1 MKLKVQT
8 YLPLLTTNTIF
19 FLIGLILANA
29 LTFITFLIL
38 ARGLSTSDFGI
49 FDLFASISIL
59 INTFFAFG
67 IDSAVGR
74 YFHEIDNVD
83 QQRKVVSEALVL
95 QTIFMITIG
104 ASLFLMAEQFIGYL
118 TTNEPFV
125 TLLRLSIVQAAFQ
138 TILNFALS
146 LLKWSFEKWKFIIL
160 SVASSGLSLCLTT
173 IAIYGFNA
181 DLCGVFES
189 VVVAR
194 VVLAAFG
201 LYLIRNLLANYS
213 IAFEFS
219 GRLIR
224 YAIPIGVVCVMEISV
239 PTIERNFILELVGAE
254 QLGQYSAAA
263 KFVSIL
269 MVITQAFQAAW
280 GPLSLSIRKLEV
292 ADQTYSLA
300 VKVFVLSICLS
311 ALLMTYFGK
320 FALILVA
327 SDRYEDAYI
336 LVFPM
341 AMSVAIHSTGM
352 ILGLGIQI
360 SLRSHYQIIS
370 QGLFIIVAVILVRYL
385 TIYFGIVGAAIAVLI
400 SIGIRTL
407 TLSVLSEYAYPIK
420 WPFRTI
426 CSTFFATLLIGS
438 SLTFLLINF
447 GQWISG
453 AFVFFSI
460 LVMTYGSWHLSLS
473 SNERLLLC
481 ALLRR

>member
-8 YLPLLTTNTIF
+8 YLPLLATNTIF
-19 FLIGLILANA
+19 YLIGLILANA
-29 LTFITFLIL
+29 LTFITFPIL

-74 YFHEIDNVD
+74 YFHEIDEVD
-83 QQRKVVSEALVL
+83 QKRKVVSEALVL
-95 QTIFMITIG
+95 QTIFIITIG
-104 ASLFLMAEQFIGYL
+104 ASLFLMAEYL
-118 TTNEPFV
+118 TTNELFV
-125 TLLRLSIVQAAFQ
+125 SLLRLSIVQAAFQ
-138 TILNFALS
+138 SILNFALS
-146 LLKWSFEKWKFIIL
+146 LLKWSFEKWKFITL

-194 VVLAAFG
+194 VVSAAFG

-213 IAFEFS
+213 ITFEFS

-239 PTIERNFILELVGAE
+239 PTIERNFILALVGAE

-263 KFVSIL
+263 KYVSIL

-311 ALLMTYFGK
+311 ALLMTYFGQ
-320 FALILVA
+320 FALTLVA
-327 SDRYEDAYI
+327 SDRYVDAYI

-341 AMSVAIHSTGM
+341 AMSVAIHSTGL

-360 SLRSHYQIIS
+360 SFRSHYQIIS
-370 QGLFIIVAVILVRYL
+370 QGVFMIVAVILLRYL

-407 TLSVLSEYAYPIK
+407 TLSLLSEYAYPIK

-426 CSTFFATLLIGS
+426 CSTLFATLLIGS

-481 ALLRR
+481 GIPPIQ